1 MYFFINTEIK
11 SEEIS
16 ESQTND
22 QKNHSHVSPKHQE
35 SQVETEKEGT
45 MMAEGKLGQWDDSH
59 KRNKRIVCEL

>member
-22 QKNHSHVSPKHQE
+22 QKSHSHVSPKRQG
-35 SQVETEKEGT
+35 SQVETGKEGT
-45 MMAEGKLGQWDDSH
+45 TMAEGKLGQWDDSH
-59 KRNKRIVCEL
+59 KKNKPIVCEL